1 MSDYESF
8 GDYQPSER
16 GSLGVALTFLF
27 IGMGVGA
34 LTALLFA
41 PKSGK
46 QMRHTLRR
54 AYEDTVENINEQAES
69 IYERGSEFAEA
80 ARSKVRPL
88 RDALRK

>member
-1 MSDYESF
+1 MSDYERF

-16 GSLGVALTFLF
+16 SGLGLALTFLF

-46 QMRHTLRR
+46 QMRRMLRR
-54 AYEDTVENINEQAES
+54 TYEDTVENINEQAES
-69 IYERGSEFAEA
+69 LYERGSDLAEA
-80 ARSKVRPL
+80 ARSKVKPL
-88 RDALRK
+88 REAFRK

>member
-1 MSDYESF
+1 MSDYERV

-34 LTALLFA
+34 LSALLFA

-46 QMRHTLRR
+46 QMRRTLRR
-54 AYEDTVENINEQAES
+54 AYEGTVENIHDKAES
-69 IYERGSEFAEA
+69 IYERGSEVAEA

-88 RDALRK
+88 REALRK